1 MPVHN
6 LIKYSNMFL
15 KTSRSLWQYRNEPA
29 LDNNNIINFPA
40 KQQIT
45 GKTRNS
51 GTKYIEI
58 SAVLL
63 KYLSN
68 F

>member
-45 GKTRNS
+45 GKTRNWH
-51 GTKYIEI
+51 KIY
-58 SAVLL
+58 
-63 KYLSN
+63 
-68 F
+68 